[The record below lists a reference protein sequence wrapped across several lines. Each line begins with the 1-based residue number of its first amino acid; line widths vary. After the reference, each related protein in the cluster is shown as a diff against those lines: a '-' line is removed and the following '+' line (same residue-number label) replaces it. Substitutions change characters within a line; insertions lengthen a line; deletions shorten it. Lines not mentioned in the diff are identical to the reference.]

1 MSAPVPIAAPIA
13 VPAAPPPPRHCLLVD
28 DSRVIR
34 KVAHRIISDLGYQV
48 TEAENG
54 EEALAR
60 CKAAMPDL
68 ILLDWEMPVMT
79 GVEFVA
85 ALRQIDGGVTPK
97 VVFCTS
103 RSERVNIYQGIDA
116 GADEYVTKPFDQH
129 TLLAKLQRI
138 GAA

>member
-1 MSAPVPIAAPIA
+1 M
-13 VPAAPPPPRHCLLVD
+13 PAAPSRQPHCLLVD
-28 DSRVIR
+28 DSRVMR
-34 KVAHRIISDLGYQV
+34 KVAHRIIANIGYQV

-60 CKAAMPDL
+60 CRAAMPDL
-68 ILLDWEMPVMT
+68 ILLDWEMPVMS

-85 ALRQIDGGVTPK
+85 ALRRIAGGAAPK

-103 RSERVNIYQGIDA
+103 KTQTPDIYQGIAA
-116 GADEYVTKPFDQH
+116 GADEYITKPFDEQA
-129 TLLAKLQRI
+129 LLAKLRRI